1 MIMIISLTAWYF
13 FFAGMTAEIFLGST
27 TTTQHRWGNECNNS
41 IEMITSQIKG
51 VNHA

>member
-27 TTTQHRWGNECNNS
+27 TTTQHRWVKATAVGFLWPVFFFWRA
-41 IEMITSQIKG
+41 K
-51 VNHA
+51 